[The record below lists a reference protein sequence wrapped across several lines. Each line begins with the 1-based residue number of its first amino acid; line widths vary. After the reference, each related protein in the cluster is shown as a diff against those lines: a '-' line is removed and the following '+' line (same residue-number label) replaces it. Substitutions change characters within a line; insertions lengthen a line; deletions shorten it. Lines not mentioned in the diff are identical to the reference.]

1 MTVTSDRN
9 KKNSIFDI
17 LLYPLRRWV
26 DSIEIKNPQRAHFI
40 CSIISCNCPFEQD
53 VTLFGKK
60 LFHIPPLCKL
70 NPLYEEFMGLR
81 FKALSYLTDVC
92 GEDVTKYIC

>member
-1 MTVTSDRN
+1 MTVTSDRY
-9 KKNSIFDI
+9 KKNSIFDL
-17 LLYPLRRWV
+17 LLYPLRHWV
-26 DSIEIKNPQRAHFI
+26 NNIEIENPQMAHLI
-40 CSIISCNCPFEQD
+40 CSVISCNCPFERD
-53 VTLFGKK
+53 VTFFGKK

-70 NPLYEEFMGLR
+70 NPLYEQFMGLR